1 MILIHDK
8 SYCKNK
14 DLVAHGYAMEDLHCL
29 RFEYQLTDTEIS
41 DDYVSA
47 TSLDKSDW
55 DAWCKKAFVV
65 RNSAMH
71 QIADALNKA
80 FRLYQYNKSSVVPY
94 KSCNWDLFFWCNTKE
109 GEPDYSYFTLTFN
122 QYMTAEQRQDVC
134 NRVLDFLA
142 ESYSD
147 NEHLKVAVQYRDTV
161 FEEKLAKD
169 AQSVI
174 PFIVGKKTI
183 YAAMD
188 GRIVQTERGV
198 FFAKKYARTR
208 GFRLSDADI
217 LRIYWKL
224 EET

>member
-29 RFEYQLTDTEIS
+29 RFEYQLTDAEIS

-55 DAWCKKAFVV
+55 DAWCEKASIIK
-65 RNSAMH
+65 NSAMY
-71 QIADALNKA
+71 QIVDALSKV
-80 FRLYQYNKSSVVPY
+80 FHLYQYDKSLSASY

-134 NRVLDFLA
+134 NRVLEFLA

-147 NEHLKVAVQYRDTV
+147 NEHLKVAVQYRDAV